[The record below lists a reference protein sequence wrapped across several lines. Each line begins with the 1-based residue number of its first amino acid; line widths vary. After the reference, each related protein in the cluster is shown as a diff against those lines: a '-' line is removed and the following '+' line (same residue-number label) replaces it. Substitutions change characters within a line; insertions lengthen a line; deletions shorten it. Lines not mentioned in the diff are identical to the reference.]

1 MEVLPE
7 HMRSRPQSRNRRLW
21 NAMTPDKKPSVAE
34 NVSQCIKNA
43 RFVVTSSLVA
53 LRPKSSVMEMVFL
66 TDLKCDALTRRIN
79 RY

>member
-21 NAMTPDKKPSVAE
+21 NAMTPDKKPSAAE

-53 LRPKSSVMEMVFL
+53 LA
-66 TDLKCDALTRRIN
+66 T
-79 RY
+79 